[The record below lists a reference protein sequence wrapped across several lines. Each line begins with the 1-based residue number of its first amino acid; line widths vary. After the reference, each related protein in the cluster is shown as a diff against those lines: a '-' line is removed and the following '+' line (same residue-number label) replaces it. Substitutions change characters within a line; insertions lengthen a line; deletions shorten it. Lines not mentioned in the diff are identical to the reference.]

1 MAVLAIPNSL
11 YAERALM
18 QSCRQFQLLRGTHS
32 DHRSLRMDR
41 RQRLSTPSLQTSAF
55 LNPQD
60 DPLVKEVLKEPLAFL
75 GGVFAGVLRL
85 DLNEDPLR
93 EWVVKTSE
101 AAGVQDFDEVEVQ
114 EETPEEITIE

>member
-1 MAVLAIPNSL
+1 
-11 YAERALM
+11 
-18 QSCRQFQLLRGTHS
+18 SCRHFHLLRGTHF
-32 DHRSLRMDR
+32 DHRSLRKDR
-41 RQRLSTPSLQTSAF
+41 RQCLSTSSLQTSAF

-114 EETPEEITIE
+114 EETPEEITI